1 MSKKTENLLKGF
13 YDVSPLL
20 LPVVPFGII
29 FGAIGIELGFGPY
42 ITYATS
48 IIIFSG
54 ASQIVFF
61 QLLSNG
67 ASSLIA
73 ITSSSVVSTRHLL
86 YGAVVAQYLSKLS
99 LMWKIFLSYLLTDQA
114 FAVSQEFFKK
124 NSNDEYKHYH
134 LLGAG
139 LTLWIVWQLT
149 TVIGILLGSIVP
161 EELGL
166 SFTIPLTFLALLINY
181 FRKID
186 HLIVIFLSGLSS
198 ILFYEAPLKSYIILS
213 CVVSL
218 FIIYLINKFQKKI

>member
-218 FIIYLINKFQKKI
+218 FIIFLINKFQKKI

>member
-1 MSKKTENLLKGF
+1 MSKKKENLLKGF

-198 ILFYEAPLKSYIILS
+198 IFFYEAPLKSYIILS
-213 CVVSL
+213 CVISL
-218 FIIYLINKFQKKI
+218 FIIFLINKFQKKI

>member
-1 MSKKTENLLKGF
+1 MSKKKENLLKGF

-61 QLLSNG
+61 RLLSNG

-198 ILFYEAPLKSYIILS
+198 ILFYDAPLKSYIILS

-218 FIIYLINKFQKKI
+218 FIIFLINKFQKKI

>member
-198 ILFYEAPLKSYIILS
+198 ILFYDAPLKSYIILS
-213 CVVSL
+213 CIVSL
-218 FIIYLINKFQKKI
+218 FIIFLINKFQKKI